1 MIFFSQAV
9 VMSFLFD
16 CWLWEDNAFTVMMRL
31 SDKQYN
37 TIYDKIQ
44 KDRIWRF
51 YPYRK
56 EKYGRK

>member
-1 MIFFSQAV
+1 
-9 VMSFLFD
+9 MSFLFD
-16 CWLWEDNAFTVMMRL
+16 CWLSEDNAFTVMMRL

-44 KDRIWRF
+44 KGRIWRF

-56 EKYGRK
+56 EKYGRKQNKN